1 MTFAPQTRITLTHR
15 GENSFTYSTNT
26 EYKALC
32 WRPND
37 FCVLTVHILEERQDM
52 HMNKGGG
59 V

>member
-37 FCVLTVHILEERQDM
+37 FCVLTVHILEERQDVR
-52 HMNKGGG
+52 MN
-59 V
+59 